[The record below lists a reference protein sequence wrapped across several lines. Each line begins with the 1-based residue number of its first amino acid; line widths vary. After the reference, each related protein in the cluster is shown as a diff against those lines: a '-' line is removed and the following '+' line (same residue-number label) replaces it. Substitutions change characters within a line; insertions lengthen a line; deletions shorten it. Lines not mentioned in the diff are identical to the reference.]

1 MEFRG
6 ETTVSLKS
14 VTLSALN
21 GKERR
26 CQECGQVFDDGDKV
40 AVFSTS
46 EYRDDAV
53 AIGDDLWIVHIAR
66 KGSIAGSCLE
76 DFVARRLQFLEPE
89 PKGSETVDLAVIGPG
104 TTSNP

>member
-6 ETTVSLKS
+6 ETTVSLRA

-26 CQECGQVFDDGDKV
+26 CQECGQVFEDGDKV

-46 EYRDDAV
+46 EYRNDTV
-53 AIGDDLWIVHIAR
+53 ALGDDLWIVHIAR
-66 KGSIAGSCLE
+66 KGSVAGSCLE

-89 PKGSETVDLAVIGPG
+89 PKGSETVDLSTVGPG
-104 TTSNP
+104 AVPTP